1 MGFFKVENY
10 TAILYYSRTGQSSVN
25 GSVIRLRIVVCVKQV
40 PDVAEI
46 RIDEVKHTL
55 IRSGVPSILNPFD
68 EFAVE
73 EALRIR
79 EKMSGEVTVIS
90 MGPLQAKEALSKCL
104 AMGANRAIL
113 LSDPKFAGADT
124 WATSK
129 TLAMTVQK
137 VGFDLVICGMKAI
150 DGETCQVGPE
160 IAQLLNIPHV
170 SYVKRLEIREDGKS
184 LVAER
189 MTEQGHQL
197 VSSTIPCLLTATK
210 ALNVPRI
217 PTLLS
222 QMAAKKKPIEIFTA
236 ESINAQKDQVGL
248 PGSRTHVLKVFT
260 PNLRTGEGKI
270 IRAEDEEAIPQLLQ
284 LMRKVGITQ

>member
-10 TAILYYSRTGQSSVN
+10 TAILYPSRTRQSSLD
-25 GSVIRLRIVVCVKQV
+25 GSARRLRIVVCVKQV

-73 EALRIR
+73 EALKIR
-79 EKMSGEVTVIS
+79 EKLGGEVTVVS

-104 AMGANRAIL
+104 AMGADRAIL

-137 VGFDLVICGMKAI
+137 IGFDLVICGMKAI

-160 IAQLLNIPHV
+160 IAELLNIPHV
-170 SYVKRLEIREDGKS
+170 SYVKRLEISEDGKS
-184 LVAER
+184 LIAER

-197 VSSTIPCLLTATK
+197 ISSSIPCLLTATK

-222 QMAAKKKPIEIFTA
+222 QMAAKKKVVEIFTA
-236 ESINAQKDQVGL
+236 ESIDAQKDQVGL
-248 PGSRTHVLKVFT
+248 PGSCTHVLKVFT

-270 IRAEDEEAIPQLLQ
+270 VHAEDKDAVPLL
-284 LMRKVGITQ
+284 LELLKKEGITQ

>member
-1 MGFFKVENY
+1 VD
-10 TAILYYSRTGQSSVN
+10 
-25 GSVIRLRIVVCVKQV
+25 GSARLLRIVVCVKQV

-46 RIDEVKHTL
+46 RIDEIKHTL

-73 EALRIR
+73 EALKVR
-79 EKMSGEVTVIS
+79 EKLGGEVTVVT

-104 AMGANRAIL
+104 AMGADRAIL

-137 VGFDLVICGMKAI
+137 LGFDLVICGMKAI

-160 IAQLLNIPHV
+160 IAELLNIPHV
-170 SYVKRLEIREDGKS
+170 SYVKRLEISEDGKS

-197 VSSTIPCLLTATK
+197 VSSSIPCLLTATK

-222 QMAAKKKPIEIFTA
+222 QMAAKKKTIETFTA
-236 ESINAQKDQVGL
+236 ESIDAPKDQVGL

-260 PNLRTGEGKI
+260 PTLRSGESKI
-270 IRAEDEEAIPQLLQ
+270 VRAEDKDAVPQLLE
-284 LMRKVGITQ
+284 LLKKEGITQ